1 LLCGQHRRSKL
12 TNVNVSVITSGRAPE
27 RQSKRRNRARRYA
40 AALDGSGIVG
50 GTIHT
55 EDEYAE
61 LNSIVP
67 ARPPPL
73 LLTRMMIDLSV
84 KK

>member
-1 LLCGQHRRSKL
+1 MWATSAQQAHQRQCHRRH
-12 TNVNVSVITSGRAPE
+12 VWRAPE